1 MLPDTQTEVDE
12 PIKMDLGFS
21 TGSKS
26 SKHDDRNADLCIQSS
41 AKKFN
46 FLKAVFTLDQAF
58 RVELRQLIFIHSY
71 GYKGCV
77 LR

>member
-46 FLKAVFTLDQAF
+46 FLKAVFTLAF
-58 RVELRQLIFIHSY
+58 RVELRPAHFHTFLW
-71 GYKGCV
+71 V
-77 LR
+77 

>member
-1 MLPDTQTEVDE
+1 MLPDTRTEVDE

-21 TGSKS
+21 PGSQS
-26 SKHDDRNADLCIQSS
+26 SKQDDRNADLCIQSP

-58 RVELRQLIFIHSY
+58 RVALQPAHFHTFLW
-71 GYKGCV
+71 V
-77 LR
+77 